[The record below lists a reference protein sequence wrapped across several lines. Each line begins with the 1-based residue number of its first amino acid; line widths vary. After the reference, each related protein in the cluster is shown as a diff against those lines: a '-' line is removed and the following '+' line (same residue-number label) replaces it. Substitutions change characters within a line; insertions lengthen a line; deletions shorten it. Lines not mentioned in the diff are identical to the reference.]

1 MVIQGR
7 MMGRRLPFLRVPVSA
22 LLAFRLVGLLM
33 LVTISSAIAAET
45 GDLERLR
52 SEALE
57 LVNEDRAEYGLEPL
71 ELTESLNEAAQNHA
85 EDMLERD
92 YYAHVSPEGEAVQDR
107 YIDAGGSR
115 WRLVAGNIAR
125 CTGCPSPPTIERVR
139 NLQQGWMN
147 SPGHRANIL
156 REGLDSFGYGII
168 VGEDQRLYA
177 VQNFAG
183 PGMPRGLQPDEEP
196 IALSPE
202 EQAEQALTA
211 INTARERE
219 DLPPLEPS
227 DALDQAAMTLLPEGE
242 GGSLTLD
249 GELFAALPQDER
261 GAWSALSVLAA
272 GCGGCGTEPTAADV
286 RSFRDQWLDNPQNA
300 GTLLAEQMTHL
311 GFAMEAGGEGRKV
324 AVVVVGQHR

>member
-1 MVIQGR
+1 MVIR
-7 MMGRRLPFLRVPVSA
+7 NRTRRRLPLSRFPTLA
-22 LLAFRLVGLLM
+22 LLAFRLVGLLA
-33 LVTISSAIAAET
+33 LATAWPASAAET
-45 GDLERLR
+45 GDLEMLR

-57 LVNEDRAEYGLEPL
+57 RLNEDRFEYGLKPL
-71 ELTESLNEAAQNHA
+71 ELTENLNEAAQNHA
-85 EDMLERD
+85 EDMLERR
-92 YYAHVSPEGEAVQDR
+92 YYAHVSPEGETIQDR
-107 YIDAGGSR
+107 YIEQGGSR

-125 CTGCPSPPTIERVR
+125 CIGCSSPPTIERIR
-139 NLQQGWMN
+139 NLQQGWMD

-156 REGLDSFGYGII
+156 QKGLDSFGYGII
-168 VGEDQRLYA
+168 VGEDQWLYA

-196 IALSPE
+196 TALSPE
-202 EQAEQALTA
+202 EQAVQALAA
-211 INTARERE
+211 INRARERE
-219 DLPPLEPS
+219 ELPPLEPS

-272 GCGGCGTEPTAADV
+272 GCGGCGTESTAADV

-324 AVVVVGQHR
+324 AVVVVGQRQ